1 MSESMTEAKPSQV
14 LQELG
19 INGMNPGGARHASPG
34 DFAGN
39 LGVVMRIPVTVK
51 VLLGTTTMPVASLL
65 KLNRGAV
72 IPLDRRVGDPVELVI
87 NDHVVARGEVVVLS
101 EDSSRFG
108 ISLTDVIGMPDAEKA
123 GR

>member
-1 MSESMTEAKPSQV
+1 MSEAMAEAKPAQI

-19 INGMNPGGARHASPG
+19 LGMDKGPRHAVPG

-72 IPLDRRVGDPVELVI
+72 IPLDRRVGDPVEVVI

-108 ISLTDVIGMPDAEKA
+108 ISLTDVIGMPDGEKA
-123 GR
+123 AR